1 MLGYD
6 SIYRGDIQ
14 PIDTSKFY
22 VVTCISNP
30 VRYRS
35 RYHLYRKFAE
45 HITQLGGKLYTVEL
59 ATGDR
64 PFEVTQADDP
74 TDIQLRSR
82 SEIWHKENM
91 INIAIS
97 RLPSDWQYV
106 AWIDA
111 DVTFQRSDIIN
122 ETVQQLQHYD
132 FVQMF
137 STALDLGPEPL
148 NKIIGVNYG
157 FGYCYQ
163 NRHDKTLEIPDMV
176 IDGKL
181 NPKRMT
187 AAPKYN
193 GYAIEHKKQIYFH
206 PGFAWAARRSAL
218 DAVGGIFDLG
228 ILGAG
233 DHHMA
238 LALVGRGMEAIPK
251 GVSRDYMDQVAK
263 WENEAECK
271 IRRNIGFV
279 PGVLTH
285 AFHGTK
291 ANRRYWDRWRILVD
305 NGFQPTK
312 DLKRDSQGLWTL
324 VECGDNRLIDLRD
337 QIRAYFR
344 QRNEDGTEL

>member
-82 SEIWHKENM
+82 SEIWQKENM

-106 AWIDA
+106 AWVDA

-187 AAPKYN
+187 ASPKYN
-193 GYAIEHKKQIYFH
+193 GYAIEHKKQVYFH